1 MHTGAVTRGIG
12 AARGPGRAPSAAAWL
27 AGVRKHPLVVI
38 LAAIAAAGTVVGI
51 VFGVLSGVARAAWE
65 DTDSYRTE
73 YVALAPLRVGV
84 PPEYVES
91 LLGDPDSVG
100 GLCAVTSCPAE
111 TEAPAAAALGTYAP
125 TAPATLHVYLGDHS
139 IVRAVFQGRRLAGYL
154 VTTTSR
160 DFAPAI
166 TWLGVD
172 LGRLGRV
179 TFADVLPSNGAPEPS
194 DASVRIGRRMPSYA
208 EVLMGGGA
216 SRYEGFL
223 LGSAPVGYTGPG
235 LEWDVEAAREFESWQ
250 TGNPDRG
257 LDSDVA
263 RPFRE
268 GSMPNTFG
276 AFRDEGPLGAYFRD
290 AENVRALLDSAVEF

>member
-1 MHTGAVTRGIG
+1 VT
-12 AARGPGRAPSAAAWL
+12 
-27 AGVRKHPLVVI
+27 
-38 LAAIAAAGTVVGI
+38 
-51 VFGVLSGVARAAWE
+51 
-65 DTDSYRTE
+65 DC
-73 YVALAPLRVGV
+73 
-84 PPEYVES
+84 PP
-91 LLGDPDSVG
+91 
-100 GLCAVTSCPAE
+100 E
-111 TEAPAAAALGTYAP
+111 TEAPAAAALGTDAA
-125 TAPATLHVYLGDHS
+125 TSPATLQVYLGDHS
-139 IVRAVFQGRRLAGYL
+139 IVRAVYQGERLAGYL

-172 LGRLGRV
+172 FGRLGRV
-179 TFADVLPSNGAPEPS
+179 TFSDVLPSNGAPEPS
-194 DASVRIGRRMPSYA
+194 DASVFLGQRMPSYA

-216 SRYEGFL
+216 SRYEGLL

-250 TGNPDRG
+250 TANRDRG

-268 GSMPNTFG
+268 RSMPNTFG

-290 AENVRALLDSAVEF
+290 AENVRLLLDSAVEF